1 MSHHTEIDIPSS
13 RAGAWGTSM
22 IRTHLPIAVGA
33 GLTWL
38 AARGLGVDPEA
49 QTHLILGLSAL
60 GAVAWYGILRIIE
73 PHLPAWAR
81 FFLFGSTKSPLYP
94 PAPLVVESRAMIDPD
109 TNHVIEVYTI
119 TDLPPGAKVITHE

>member
-1 MSHHTEIDIPSS
+1 MSHHIDIPGS

-22 IRTHLPIAVGA
+22 IRTHLPVAVGA

-60 GAVAWYGILRIIE
+60 GAVAWYGILRIVE

-81 FFLFGSTKSPLYP
+81 ALAFGSTKTPLY
-94 PAPLVVESRAMIDPD
+94 APLVVESRAMIDPD
-109 TNHVIEVYTI
+109 TNHLIEVYTI
-119 TDLPPGAKVITHE
+119 TDLPPGAKLITHE